1 MVGRDNRVLEAINIE
16 GRIILMFYCD
26 KCNQSYPENSNLWS
40 CNCGAPFSYVPSN
53 QVSFPRDKIKVRN
66 KTIWRYYEALPV
78 ANQENIVTL
87 GEGMTPL
94 VPALFEGQKILF
106 KLDFISPTGSFKDR
120 GTSFFISKL
129 KEQKIKKVVEDS
141 SGNAGASMAA
151 YCAHSG
157 IECEI
162 YVPDYTSAGKVV
174 QIEMCGAKVKRIPGS
189 REDTSAAVMQA
200 ARICYYASHN
210 WNPYFLHGVKTIA
223 FEIWEQLGWKIP
235 DNIIVTA
242 GQGSLVLGC
251 QIGFNELKTAGEITN
266 IPRIFAVQ
274 VANCAPLYQAFQKGL
289 AEPVTIQKKET
300 IAEGISSAFPIRGSK
315 VLSAVKN
322 SGGAII
328 AVEEREIWESLQKV
342 SKLGFYIEPTSAAAT
357 AGLSQ
362 LINKGIIKP
371 KDSTVVILTGFGL
384 KATDKIVELKNGKR
398 L

>member
-1 MVGRDNRVLEAINIE
+1 
-16 GRIILMFYCD
+16 MFYCD
-26 KCNQSYPENSNLWS
+26 KCNQSYSEDTNLWS
-40 CNCGAPFSYVPSN
+40 CNCGAPFSYIPSKS
-53 QVSFPRDKIKVRN
+53 VSFPRDKIKVRN

-78 ANQENIVTL
+78 ANQEKIVTL

-94 VPALFEGQKILF
+94 IPALFEGQKIFF

-141 SGNAGASMAA
+141 SGNAGASLAA

-157 IECEI
+157 IQCEI
-162 YVPDYTSAGKVV
+162 YVPEYTSAGKVV
-174 QIEMCGAKVKRIPGS
+174 QIEMYGAKVRRIPGS
-189 REDTSAAVMQA
+189 REDTSVAAMQA
-200 ARICYYASHN
+200 ARSCYYASHN

-235 DNIIVTA
+235 DNIIVPA

-251 QIGFNELKTAGEITN
+251 QIGFNELKTAGEIKKL
-266 IPRIFAVQ
+266 PRIFAVQ
-274 VANCAPLYQAFQKGL
+274 AANCAPLYQAFQKGL
-289 AEPVTIQKKET
+289 TEPVTILKKET

-315 VLSAVKN
+315 VLSAVKD
-322 SGGAII
+322 SDGAII

-362 LINKGIIKP
+362 LINKGSIKP
-371 KDSTVVILTGFGL
+371 TDSTVVILTGFGL
-384 KATDKIVELKNGKR
+384 KATDKIKILKE
-398 L
+398 

>member
-1 MVGRDNRVLEAINIE
+1 
-16 GRIILMFYCD
+16 MFYCD
-26 KCNQSYPENSNLWS
+26 KCNQSYPEDSNLWR
-40 CNCGAPFSYVPSN
+40 CNCGAPFSYIPSSP
-53 QVSFPRDKIKVRN
+53 VSFPKDKIKVRN

-78 ANQENIVTL
+78 TNQENIVTL

-94 VPALFEGQKILF
+94 VPALFERQKILF

-141 SGNAGASMAA
+141 SGNAGASLAA

-174 QIEMCGAKVKRIPGS
+174 QIEMYGAKVRRIPGS
-189 REDTSAAVMQA
+189 REDTSAAAMQA

-235 DNIIVTA
+235 DNIIVPA

-251 QIGFNELKTAGEITN
+251 QIGFNELKVAEEIKKL
-266 IPRIFAVQ
+266 PRIVLLFIG
-274 VANCAPLYQAFQKGL
+274 PS
-289 AEPVTIQKKET
+289 KK
-300 IAEGISSAFPIRGSK
+300 
-315 VLSAVKN
+315 
-322 SGGAII
+322 
-328 AVEEREIWESLQKV
+328 
-342 SKLGFYIEPTSAAAT
+342 
-357 AGLSQ
+357 
-362 LINKGIIKP
+362 
-371 KDSTVVILTGFGL
+371 D
-384 KATDKIVELKNGKR
+384 
-398 L
+398 

>member
-1 MVGRDNRVLEAINIE
+1 
-16 GRIILMFYCD
+16 MFYCD
-26 KCNQSYPENSNLWS
+26 KCNQSYPEDSNLWS
-40 CNCGAPFSYVPSN
+40 CNCGAPFSYVPSKS
-53 QVSFPRDKIKVRN
+53 VSFPRDKIKVRN

-141 SGNAGASMAA
+141 SGNAGASLAA

-157 IECEI
+157 IQCEI

-174 QIEMCGAKVKRIPGS
+174 QIEMYGAKVRRIPGS
-189 REDTSAAVMQA
+189 REDTSAAAMQT

-235 DNIIVTA
+235 DNIIVPA

-274 VANCAPLYQAFQKGL
+274 AANCAPLYQAFQKGL

-315 VLSAVKN
+315 VLLAVKN

-328 AVEEREIWESLQKV
+328 AAEEREIWESLQKV
-342 SKLGFYIEPTSAAAT
+342 SKLGFYIEPTSAAST

-384 KATDKIVELKNGKR
+384 KATDKIKILK
-398 L
+398 

>member
-1 MVGRDNRVLEAINIE
+1 
-16 GRIILMFYCD
+16 MFYCD
-26 KCNQSYPENSNLWS
+26 KCKKSYSEDSNLWR
-40 CNCGAPFSYVPSN
+40 CNCGAPLNYITSKLISFSKE
-53 QVSFPRDKIKVRN
+53 KIKSRN

-78 ANQENIVTL
+78 ENKEDIITL

-94 VPALFEGQKILF
+94 IPTLFEGQNIFF
-106 KLDFISPTGSFKDR
+106 KLDYISPTGSFKDR
-120 GTSFFISKL
+120 GTSFFVSKL
-129 KEQKIKKVVEDS
+129 KEQEIKKVIEDS
-141 SGNAGASMAA
+141 SGNAGASLAA

-157 IECEI
+157 IKSEI
-162 YVPDYTSAGKVV
+162 YVPDYTSAGKIV
-174 QIEMCGAKVKRIPGS
+174 QIEMYGAKVRRILGS
-189 REDTSAAVMQA
+189 REDTSSAVMQA
-200 ARICYYASHN
+200 ASSCYYASHN

-223 FEIWEQLGWKIP
+223 FEIWEQLGWRIP
-235 DNIIVTA
+235 DNIIVPA

-274 VANCAPLYQAFQKGL
+274 AANCAPLYQAFKKGL
-289 AEPVTIQKKET
+289 SESLTIQKKET

-384 KATDKIVELKNGKR
+384 KATDKIAELKNGLKY
-398 L
+398 